1 MTENECRGSMN
12 RNGRI
17 TRVSAFWK
25 ILEMSWEG
33 SEPEGRLGEKNLE
46 AKYQNTAILIT
57 PVSI

>member
-1 MTENECRGSMN
+1 MN
-12 RNGRI
+12 INGRI
-17 TRVSAFWK
+17 TRGSAFWK

-33 SEPEGRLGEKNLE
+33 SVLEGRLGEKNLE